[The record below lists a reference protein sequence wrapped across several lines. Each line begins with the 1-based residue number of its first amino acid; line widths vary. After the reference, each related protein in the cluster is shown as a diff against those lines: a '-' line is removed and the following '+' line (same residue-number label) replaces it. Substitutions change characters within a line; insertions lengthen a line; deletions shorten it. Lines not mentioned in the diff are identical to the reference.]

1 MALLALA
8 VPCLAV
14 ADKSFALVMKL
25 ASLRDKEKDEFE
37 KQRKEFG
44 TS

>member
-14 ADKSFALVMKL
+14 TDKSFALVMKL
-25 ASLRDKEKDEFE
+25 ASLRDKEKTNLEG
-37 KQRKEFG
+37 KELG
-44 TS
+44 MS